1 MESILITK
9 LAMPIPSD
17 KSHFLFSFFFFFI
30 FLIFKTKLIIYFGFT
45 GSLLL
50 LADFLHL
57 LCTGFTLRWLLLL
70 WSTGSGPTASAVAAL
85 WSQQLRLGSWALE
98 LQVQ

>member
-17 KSHFLFSFFFFFI
+17 KSHFLFSFFFFI